1 MAKDASELIK
11 KYASASINS
20 ASQAIAQASL
30 SPVQRFH
37 SCFTVP
43 ILYGFVKWTLLQAE
57 KNQVYDLYFLS
68 RDGYIPYKIASLL
81 CERHSLPFR
90 CHYLFGSRTAW
101 RLPSY
106 HILNKEELRSI
117 LFVPSL
123 QMTPSSLLSR
133 AGFSEEEQ
141 KYFFKKTSFSKS
153 NINQILSKSEMELFA
168 DELLNILEFQQLVQK
183 KSRNAYVSTMAYF
196 KQEGLLDK
204 NKFAIVD
211 TGWTG
216 SMQRTLRQLLSYDGH
231 FPKIYGFYFGMYD
244 TPKSVEDGFY
254 SGWYFQPQ
262 IGFWRTIMFN
272 NNLLETLCL
281 APDPMTIGYYQ
292 SDNGL
297 MQPKFVEH
305 SSNNNNKKECADLL
319 KICTSFS
326 DKAPFELPL
335 REWFCLSKKLLSKV
349 SINPSTG
356 DVNAVSR
363 YRFCDDP
370 MEGYCNSI
378 AAPLTKKQLKS
389 YLFLRRLCKKVFLK
403 KELPPLF
410 WPQGSLAVSDVSCKM
425 RYRFS
430 FFLWETLRQLKILL
444 KRKREKR

>member
-1 MAKDASELIK
+1 MIKDASELIK
-11 KYASASINS
+11 KYASQSISS
-20 ASQAIAQASL
+20 ASQSVAENANS
-30 SPVQRFH
+30 SVQRFH
-37 SCFTVP
+37 SFFTAP

-57 KNQVYDLYFLS
+57 KNRVYDLYFLS

-106 HILNKEELRSI
+106 HILSKEELRSI

-123 QMTPSSLLSR
+123 QMTPSSLLAR
-133 AGFSEEEQ
+133 AGFSKKEQ
-141 KYFFKKTSFSKS
+141 EYFFKKTSLSNS
-153 NINQILSKSEMELFA
+153 NINKILSKSEMELFA
-168 DELLNILEFQQLVQK
+168 DELLNIPEFQKLVQK

-231 FPKIYGFYFGMYD
+231 FPQIYGFYFGMYD
-244 TPKSVEDGFY
+244 TPKSVEDGRY
-254 SGWYFQPQ
+254 SGWYFQPGV
-262 IGFWRTIMFN
+262 GFWRTIMFN
-272 NNLLETLCL
+272 NNLLEALCL
-281 APDPMTIGYYQ
+281 APDPMTIGYHQ
-292 SDNGL
+292 SENGL
-297 MQPKFVEH
+297 LHPKFTER
-305 SSNNNNKKECADLL
+305 SLNDNNKDECADLL
-319 KICTSFS
+319 RICASFANQVS
-326 DKAPFELPL
+326 FEIPL
-335 REWFCLSKKLLSKV
+335 KEWFYLSKNLLSKI
-349 SINPSTG
+349 SMNPSPN

-363 YRFCDDP
+363 YHFCDDP

-378 AAPLTKKQLKS
+378 AVPLTKKQLKP

-410 WPQGSLAVSDVSCKM
+410 WPQGSLAVSGVSCKTK
-425 RYRFS
+425 YRFS
-430 FFLWETLRQLKILL
+430 FFLWELLRQLKILL
-444 KRKREKR
+444 KRKRGKR

>member
-1 MAKDASELIK
+1 MTKDASEIIK
-11 KYASASINS
+11 KYASASIS
-20 ASQAIAQASL
+20 LASQATAKSSL
-30 SPVQRFH
+30 SSIQRFH
-37 SCFTVP
+37 SYFTAP
-43 ILYGFVKWTLLQAE
+43 ILYGFVKWALLQAE

-68 RDGYIPYKIASLL
+68 RDGYIPYKIAFLL

-90 CHYLFGSRTAW
+90 CHYLFCSRTAW

-106 HILNKEELRSI
+106 HILSKEELRSI
-117 LFVPSL
+117 LFIPSL

-141 KYFFKKTSFSKS
+141 KYFFKKTSFSNS
-153 NINQILSKSEMELFA
+153 SINKILSKSEMEVFA
-168 DELLNILEFQQLVQK
+168 DELLNILEFQQLIQK
-183 KSRNAYVSTMAYF
+183 KSRNAYISTMAYF

-204 NKFAIVD
+204 IKFAIVD

-244 TPKSVEDGFY
+244 IPKSVEDGCY
-254 SGWYFQPQ
+254 SGWYFQPGV
-262 IGFWRTIMFN
+262 GFWRTTMFN

-292 SDNGL
+292 SEDGL
-297 MQPKFVEH
+297 VYPIFVER
-305 SSNNNNKKECADLL
+305 SLNDNNQNECDDLL
-319 KICTSFS
+319 RICTSFS
-326 DKAPFELPL
+326 DKVTFELPL
-335 REWFCLSKKLLSKV
+335 KEWFTLSKKLLSKV
-349 SINPSTG
+349 SMNPSQN
-356 DVNAVSR
+356 DANLVSH
-363 YRFCDDP
+363 YNFCDDP

-410 WPQGSLAVSDVSCKM
+410 WPQGSLAVSNVFFKI

-430 FFLWETLRQLKILL
+430 FLLWELLRQLKILL